1 LKATLGRLENL
12 PAGSYTNE
20 LTVDGY
26 DEAVTMKL
34 RLDVSAKEVL
44 ADFEGTSGLSKK
56 GINVPLVYT
65 TAYACYALKCTLAPQ
80 VPNNHAS
87 LAPFKVTAPVNCI
100 LNAVHPAPVAIRHV
114 LGQFLPDVVLGA
126 LHKMLPDTVPAE
138 GSSALWNV
146 QLGARP
152 IEAAQAA
159 PGEVLRYSQI
169 LMFNSGGT
177 GARPTLDGLSATA
190 FPSGV
195 HTMSTEVTEHV
206 GPITIWRKELREGSG
221 GAGRQRGGLGQVIEI
236 SANPGHRIYINAMF
250 DRCQHPALG
259 RDGGCAGAA
268 GEVMLDDGSQMQSKG
283 KQWIPDGRRLVLSLP
298 GGGGYGEPSSRDTAM
313 VEQDVAGEY
322 ISEQQAIDNYGYKK

>member
-1 LKATLGRLENL
+1 
-12 PAGSYTNE
+12 
-20 LTVDGY
+20 
-26 DEAVTMKL
+26 
-34 RLDVSAKEVL
+34 
-44 ADFEGTSGLSKK
+44 
-56 GINVPLVYT
+56 
-65 TAYACYALKCTLAPQ
+65 
-80 VPNNHAS
+80 
-87 LAPFKVTAPVNCI
+87 
-100 LNAVHPAPVAIRHV
+100 VAIRHV

-159 PGEVLRYSQI
+159 AGETLRYSQI

-177 GARPTLDGLSATA
+177 GARPGLDGLSATA

-195 HTMSTEVTEHV
+195 HTMSSEVTEHV

-250 DRCQHPALG
+250 DRCQHPARG
-259 RDGGCAGAA
+259 RDDGHAGAA
-268 GEVMLDDGSQMQSKG
+268 GEVRLDDGSEMLSKG
-283 KQWIPDGRRLVLSLP
+283 KQWVPDGNRLVLNLP
-298 GGGGYGEPSSRDTAM
+298 GGGGYGDPSSRDRAL
-313 VEQDVAGEY
+313 VEQDIAREY
-322 ISEQQAIDNYGYKK
+322 ISEQQASDNYDYKSR

>member
-1 LKATLGRLENL
+1 MDMMDEFELDDLHELRDFIFENSLQATLERLRHL
-12 PAGSYTNE
+12 PRGSFYNE

-26 DEAVTMKL
+26 DEPVTMKL
-34 RLDVSAKEVL
+34 RLDVSPQGVL

-80 VPNNHAS
+80 IPNNHAS
-87 LAPFKVTAPVNCI
+87 LAPFKVSAPVNCI

-159 PGEVLRYSQI
+159 AGETLRYSQI
-169 LMFNSGGT
+169 LMFKRHSRPVCT
-177 GARPTLDGLSATA
+177 RCHPKSPSMWVRLQSGARSCARVRVAPA
-190 FPSGV
+190 
-195 HTMSTEVTEHV
+195 
-206 GPITIWRKELREGSG
+206 GS
-221 GAGRQRGGLGQVIEI
+221 
-236 SANPGHRIYINAMF
+236 
-250 DRCQHPALG
+250 
-259 RDGGCAGAA
+259 AGAWGRSSKFLPIRVTASISMRCLTAASIRRVGVMA
-268 GEVMLDDGSQMQSKG
+268 GMTALRARFGSTMAVTCCPRASNG
-283 KQWIPDGRRLVLSLP
+283 CP
-298 GGGGYGEPSSRDTAM
+298 M
-313 VEQDVAGEY
+313 AG
-322 ISEQQAIDNYGYKK
+322 AWC